1 MATLREVKKRIRSV
15 ISTKRI
21 TKAMEM
27 VAAAKLRR
35 AQQRVEQARP
45 YGEKL
50 DLMLSNLAAASSED
64 ISHPFFEERDIKRKT
79 LVVITSDRG
88 LCGSYNA
95 NVIRRGEQWL
105 NKNSEYDLEIVT
117 VGKKCNDYFKN
128 RRWPILNFFGDWNG
142 TLDYEKARSIVKLLT
157 DRFLKSETDEIAI
170 IYTQFL
176 SMVKYRVN
184 SDRYLPIARPEI
196 DEDASYQVDYIFEP
210 DPEAIYNSLLPNY
223 ATSKMITAIADA
235 IASEHGSRMMAMS
248 SATTNAEE
256 MVDNLTLDYNKA
268 RQAQITK
275 ELLEVVSGAEALRG

>member
-1 MATLREVKKRIRSV
+1 MAILREVKKRIRSV

-45 YGEKL
+45 YEEKL

-88 LCGSYNA
+88 LCGSYNS
-95 NVIRRGEQWL
+95 NVIRRSEQWL
-105 NKNSEYDLEIVT
+105 IENKGYDLEIVT

-128 RRWPILNFFGDWNG
+128 RKWPILEFFGNWNG

-157 DRFLKSETDEIAI
+157 DRFLKGETDEIVI
-170 IYTQFL
+170 VYTQFL
-176 SMVKYRVN
+176 SMVRYNVKT
-184 SDRYLPIARPEI
+184 DRYLPIARPET
-196 DEDASYQVDYIFEP
+196 DEDTTYHADYIFEP
-210 DPEAIYNSLLPNY
+210 DPKTIYNLLLPNY
-223 ATSKMITAIADA
+223 AISKMITAIAEA

-256 MVDNLTLDYNKA
+256 MVDSLTLDYNKA